1 MRQLSNIERERLG
14 IFIEKGIETALIQ
27 PTYTG
32 LKKSILDATSPVRRF
47 LETYQIHNY
56 DIQRQG
62 PENKVLIPVNF
73 IDERGIHQS
82 NASLYRPHSK
92 NGDPRIWFS
101 GMPDFV
107 NADDIISLFIIEGT
121 IYIINITRTPVESL
135 LYNEKNNILIE
146 LIGSSHEAISEI
158 ARELLEKLKIIAKSG
173 PHRTI
178 NNSDTGVGETL
189 ENLLGIPKNSSKTPD
204 YKGIELKTHR
214 SSRTANRVNLFA
226 QVANWSLSK
235 FKSSREILENFGYY
249 RDNTLKLYCEVS
261 TRVRNSQ
268 GLKFLL
274 DMKNDLLIEN
284 SNNSNIGDFAVW
296 ELKKLHN
303 RLETK
308 HKETFWIKSANSF
321 HEGIEYFDYKS
332 INHTRRPIASQFD
345 LLIGQGDITM
355 DHLIKI
361 KSNNQ
366 VSEKGPLFK
375 IKKNNINLLFPST
388 IEYNL
393 N

>member
-1 MRQLSNIERERLG
+1 MFKNYIII
-14 IFIEKGIETALIQ
+14 IFVFTNLFSQEMPGEPHIAWIET
-27 PTYTG
+27 
-32 LKKSILDATSPVRRF
+32 
-47 LETYQIHNY
+47 EY
-56 DIQRQG
+56 D
-62 PENKVLIPVNF
+62 L
-73 IDERGIHQS
+73 IDEPITVTISWDMWWGE
-82 NASLYRPHSK
+82 
-92 NGDPRIWFS
+92 NGNHW
-101 GMPDFV
+101 
-107 NADDIISLFIIEGT
+107 
-121 IYIINITRTPVESL
+121 
-135 LYNEKNNILIE
+135 K
-146 LIGSSHEAISEI
+146 
-158 ARELLEKLKIIAKSG
+158 
-173 PHRTI
+173 
-178 NNSDTGVGETL
+178 
-189 ENLLGIPKNSSKTPD
+189 
-204 YKGIELKTHR
+204 
-214 SSRTANRVNLFA
+214 
-226 QVANWSLSK
+226 
-235 FKSSREILENFGYY
+235 
-249 RDNTLKLYCEVS
+249 
-261 TRVRNSQ
+261 
-268 GLKFLL
+268 
-274 DMKNDLLIEN
+274 LIEN

-321 HEGIEYFDYKS
+321 NEGIEYFDYKS